1 MLLLTAYLHLPFIV
15 MAGLALCP
23 RTADEGLAVGCVL
36 LVLFGG
42 AIAVLDGVVRIHPH
56 VGMISSTV
64 PHGGEVLGIVWLLFL
79 MTAAA
84 VNAGMSPPPF
94 PGAFPE
100 HAARA
105 PPTRLFARPFW

>member
-15 MAGLALCP
+15 MAGLALFP
-23 RTADEGLAVGCVL
+23 LTADEGLAVGCVL

-79 MTAAA
+79 MTAVAGI
-84 VNAGMSPPPF
+84 AGMS
-94 PGAFPE
+94 
-100 HAARA
+100 
-105 PPTRLFARPFW
+105 